1 MSVTRPGLPA
11 FNAMDDDAA
20 RERLLVCLDV
30 PRWADAVLAGRPF
43 ATLGEIEAAMT
54 AASATSPTTSW
65 SRRWPGT
72 RGSASAPTRRSTT
85 PSTPPASSPGS
96 TAADVDLARR
106 LEEGNRAYE
115 ERFGRVFIVRAAG
128 RSGRDI
134 LEHLRHRLA
143 NTDELE
149 RAATIDQL
157 TQIAVLR
164 MKEMLS

>member
-1 MSVTRPGLPA
+1 MSVTRTGLPA

-30 PRWADAVLAGRPF
+30 ARWADAVLAGRPF
-43 ATLGEIEAAMT
+43 ASIGEIEAAMT
-54 AASATSPTTSW
+54 AASATITDDELEQALARHPRIGERADAQKHDAAHS
-65 SRRWPGT
+65 T
-72 RGSASAPTRRSTT
+72 REQSGVDAGDA
-85 PSTPPASSPGS
+85 
-96 TAADVDLARR
+96 DLARR

-128 RSGRDI
+128 RSGSDI
-134 LEHLRHRLA
+134 LDHLRRRLG

-157 TQIAVLR
+157 TQIAQLRIREVL
-164 MKEMLS
+164 S